1 MNTKNDKPARL
12 MEWKESLALA
22 FDTSR
27 GYIKEGAKPRDVMS
41 YKEFMEYMQN
51 SYKHLVKDKPQLDE
65 DNVYI
70 ELYEGE
76 DHDSEVVFTWL
87 EPESDA
93 VYKRRCEEL
102 NRLNEV
108 KIAAEKME
116 LERRIKENP
125 EFAKEILDNLNYFQ
139 KEDDMVVII

>member
-12 MEWKESLALA
+12 MEWKEFSALA
-22 FDTSR
+22 FNTSR
-27 GYIKEGAKPRDVMS
+27 GYIKEGVKPKEVMS
-41 YKEFMEYMQN
+41 YKDFMKFMQI
-51 SYKHLVKDKPQLDE
+51 KFERFVKDKPQLDE

-76 DHDSEVVFTWL
+76 DFDSEVVFTWL

-93 VYKRRCEEL
+93 SYKRRCEEI

-108 KIAAEKME
+108 KIAADKME
-116 LERRIKENP
+116 LIRRITENP
-125 EFAKEILDNLNYFQ
+125 ELAKEILDKLN
-139 KEDDMVVII
+139 ENRE

>member
-12 MEWKESLALA
+12 MEWKATSILT
-22 FDTSR
+22 FNTSR
-27 GYIKEGAKPRDVMS
+27 GYIKEGVKPKEVMS
-41 YKEFMEYMQN
+41 YKDFMESMQ
-51 SYKHLVKDKPQLDE
+51 SEFERFVKDNPQLDE

-76 DHDSEVVFTWL
+76 DYDSEVVFTWL
-87 EPESDA
+87 VPESDA
-93 VYKRRCEEL
+93 AYNRRCEEM

-116 LERRIKENP
+116 LIRRITENP
-125 EFAKEILDNLNYFQ
+125 ELAKEILDKLN
-139 KEDDMVVII
+139 ENR

>member
-12 MEWKESLALA
+12 MEWKELLALS

-27 GYIKEGAKPRDVMS
+27 GYIKEGVKPKDVMS
-41 YKEFMEYMQN
+41 YKDFMEFMQNEY
-51 SYKHLVKDKPQLDE
+51 KCLVKNKPELDE
-65 DNVYI
+65 DNIYI

-93 VYKRRCEEL
+93 SYKRRCEEI

-108 KIAAEKME
+108 KIAADKME
-116 LERRIKENP
+116 LIRRITDNP
-125 EFAKEILDNLNYFQ
+125 ELVKNILKELGL
-139 KEDDMVVII
+139 

>member
-12 MEWKESLALA
+12 MEWKEFSALA
-22 FDTSR
+22 FNTSR
-27 GYIKEGAKPRDVMS
+27 GYIKEGVKPKDVMS
-41 YKEFMEYMQN
+41 YKDFMEFMQSEFERF
-51 SYKHLVKDKPQLDE
+51 VKNKPQLDE

-76 DHDSEVVFTWL
+76 DCDSEVVFTWL

-93 VYKRRCEEL
+93 SYKRRCEEI

-116 LERRIKENP
+116 LERRIKDNP
-125 EFAKEILDNLNYFQ
+125 KLVKNILKELGL
-139 KEDDMVVII
+139 

>member
-12 MEWKESLALA
+12 MEWKTKLALA

-27 GYIKEGAKPRDVMS
+27 GYVKEGAKPKDVMS
-41 YKEFMEYMQN
+41 YKDFMEFMQNEYEC
-51 SYKHLVKDKPQLDE
+51 LVKAKPELDE
-65 DNVYI
+65 DNIYI

-93 VYKRRCEEL
+93 SYKRRCEEI

-108 KIAAEKME
+108 KVAAEKME
-116 LERRIKENP
+116 LIRRITENP
-125 EFAKEILDNLNYFQ
+125 ELAKEILNNLSSFQ
-139 KEDDMVVII
+139 KDDMVTIL

>member
-27 GYIKEGAKPRDVMS
+27 GYIKEGIKPRDVMS
-41 YKEFMEYMQN
+41 YKDFMEYMQN
-51 SYKHLVKDKPQLDE
+51 SYEHFVKDKPQLDE

-93 VYKRRCEEL
+93 SYKRRCEEI

-108 KIAAEKME
+108 KVAAEKME
-116 LERRIKENP
+116 LIRRITENP
-125 EFAKEILDNLNYFQ
+125 ELAKEILNNLSSFQ
-139 KEDDMVVII
+139 KDDMVVMI

>member
-12 MEWKESLALA
+12 MEWKEFSALA
-22 FDTSR
+22 FNTSR
-27 GYIKEGAKPRDVMS
+27 GYIKEGVKPKEVMS
-41 YKEFMEYMQN
+41 YKDFMKFMQIEFERF
-51 SYKHLVKDKPQLDE
+51 VKDKPQLDE

-70 ELYEGE
+70 ELYDGE
-76 DHDSEVVFTWL
+76 DFDSEVVFTWL

-93 VYKRRCEEL
+93 AYKCRCEEI

-116 LERRIKENP
+116 LERRIKDNP
-125 EFAKEILDNLNYFQ
+125 ELVKNILKELGL
-139 KEDDMVVII
+139 